1 MQRNNRKMP
10 EKEHVMK
17 EPLRLIIR
25 CIGLICMVL
34 MAGCATSALAPSNS
48 ADATRCEDPRPMVCT
63 MEYMPVCADLV
74 AGGKAT
80 YPSGCNACADV
91 AVASW
96 VESPCEEE

>member
-1 MQRNNRKMP
+1 MHRFSIF
-10 EKEHVMK
+10 V
-17 EPLRLIIR
+17 LATLILL
-25 CIGLICMVL
+25 GF
-34 MAGCATSALAPSNS
+34 AGCAAVETGSIS

-74 AGGKAT
+74 AGGTAT

>member
-1 MQRNNRKMP
+1 
-10 EKEHVMK
+10 
-17 EPLRLIIR
+17 
-25 CIGLICMVL
+25 
-34 MAGCATSALAPSNS
+34 
-48 ADATRCEDPRPMVCT
+48 MVCT

-74 AGGKAT
+74 AGGTAT

>member
-1 MQRNNRKMP
+1 MR
-10 EKEHVMK
+10 
-17 EPLRLIIR
+17 EPLKIIIH
-25 CIGLICMVL
+25 CIVLICMGL
-34 MAGCATSALAPSNS
+34 MAGCITSTPATGNL

-74 AGGKAT
+74 AGGTAT

-91 AVASW
+91 AVTSW